1 MAKVD
6 YEAKII
12 HLQEELAVL
21 SQQLSG
27 GQAAQVKELVRLKE
41 DNAELQQEV
50 GVVVGV
56 GCMYVCVWGGEASP
70 TIACRAL
77 LCLPWLILCILAVVL
92 PSMHHVP
99 TPTKL
104 PTCRRSLA
112 CWR

>member
-1 MAKVD
+1 MD

-50 GVVVGV
+50 
-56 GCMYVCVWGGEASP
+56 CVWWWWWWWGGMP
-70 TIACRAL
+70 KDCRTCPPMPAL
-77 LCLPWLILCILAVVL
+77 A
-92 PSMHHVP
+92 
-99 TPTKL
+99 
-104 PTCRRSLA
+104 
-112 CWR
+112 